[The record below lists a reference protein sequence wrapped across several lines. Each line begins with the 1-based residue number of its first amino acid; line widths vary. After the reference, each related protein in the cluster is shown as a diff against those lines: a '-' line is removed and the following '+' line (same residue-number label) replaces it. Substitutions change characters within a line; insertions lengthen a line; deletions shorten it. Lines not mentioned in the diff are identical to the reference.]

1 MELYRKNE
9 DNEHKDRQL
18 KALLKE
24 NELLNEKLIAVESD
38 LKVILN
44 NRQKIE
50 NLEDI
55 ICRFVSED
63 KQKPQTDACKNTSS
77 TKFMSKDQ
85 FGMIKLIIE
94 SQDMTKSIPKWYISL
109 QSKNKFT

>member
-9 DNEHKDRQL
+9 DNENKERQL

-38 LKVILN
+38 LKVVLN
-44 NRQKIE
+44 NRQKID

-55 ICRFVSED
+55 IYRFVNEE
-63 KQKPQTDACKNTSS
+63 KQKPITDACKSATMS

-85 FGMIKLIIE
+85 FGI
-94 SQDMTKSIPKWYISL
+94 
-109 QSKNKFT
+109 F

>member
-9 DNEHKDRQL
+9 DNDNRDRHL

-55 ICRFVSED
+55 IYRFVSED
-63 KQKPQTDACKNTSS
+63 KQQKPTPDALRNSTMS
-77 TKFMSKDQ
+77 TKLMSKDQ
-85 FGMIKLIIE
+85 FGK
-94 SQDMTKSIPKWYISL
+94 
-109 QSKNKFT
+109 